1 MILRVSQELGAGK
14 RACLVSVCL
23 QVHGSRHDFFLFLI
37 MSMLDISGL
46 DAAPLEN
53 VRLRLRKTVPAG

>member
-1 MILRVSQELGAGK
+1 MIFLS
-14 RACLVSVCL
+14 
-23 QVHGSRHDFFLFLI
+23 FFILI

-53 VRLRLRKTVPAG
+53 VRFRLRKTVPAGRFSPS